1 MTVMMMMMVQ
11 RAHPSPPG
19 KMAALSA
26 RSSAVSSSSEEP
38 ALEDS
43 SSLSAKQ
50 YVRGLATE
58 GHAKS
63 TVAIKSPTA
72 TGDQAYRSMRST
84 SVSP

>member
-1 MTVMMMMMVQ
+1 MTMRMKMISRSIMSMTVMMMVQ
-11 RAHPSPPG
+11 WAHPSPPG

-26 RSSAVSSSSEEP
+26 RSLVVSSSSEEP
-38 ALEDS
+38 ALDDS

-63 TVAIKSPTA
+63 TVVFTIK
-72 TGDQAYRSMRST
+72 R
-84 SVSP
+84 